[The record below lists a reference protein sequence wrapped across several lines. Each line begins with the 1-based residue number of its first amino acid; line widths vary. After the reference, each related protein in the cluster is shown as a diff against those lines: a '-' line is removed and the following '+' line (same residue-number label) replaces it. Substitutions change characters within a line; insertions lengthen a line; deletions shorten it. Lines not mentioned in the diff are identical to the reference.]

1 MRQLRNTLATVLLL
15 HAMGSMAIGQIVEP
29 ASADRP
35 NILWLSTED
44 IGPELNCYGDSTA
57 KTPVLDQLAQRGTV
71 YRYAWSNYPVCAPA
85 RTTIITGMYASTCGA
100 GNMRSHIQ
108 LPEGV
113 KLFPS
118 YLKQAGYY
126 CTNNSKTDYNYRD
139 IQHQPW
145 DESSRKAHYRNRKP
159 GQPFFAVFNYTGT
172 HESKIR
178 QRPHQADVD
187 PATVSVKSY
196 WPDTPEVRTDLAQY
210 YDNLQS
216 MDRWLGKRLQ
226 ELKDAGE
233 AENTIVLFFGDHG
246 SGMPRHK
253 RYAGDSGMRV
263 PLVIHVPEKWQHL
276 AGSDYQSGT
285 TSKRLVGFVDLA
297 PTMLSLTGVEPA
309 DYMQGHAFAGKFQT
323 PGPDYLY
330 GFRDRMDERPDVSR
344 SIRDRNFLYIRN
356 YFPQLPAGQHIDYQL
371 QTPTT
376 RVWKQR
382 FEGGQLNEVQSR
394 FWKPRAVEELY
405 DLRTDP
411 EETINLAAQP
421 DYQPTL
427 QRFRD
432 QHRKS
437 YLQWG
442 DLGLIP
448 ESTLLEIDQSGVS
461 PRTVLRNSVSFPLE
475 KIFDAADNATRVTAE
490 TLDGLQPL
498 LTDPNPTIQYWGLVG
513 CQIAGH
519 PAVDHW
525 SNLVLAA
532 VDSPNAAV
540 AIVASELVAKF
551 GEPSARQAA
560 LQRLVHFSDYR
571 NGNLMAAVAAL
582 NAIERLGDQASSVH
596 EDLQSI
602 PQFDPKL
609 PRAKSYLTRLLE
621 SIGIANQ
628 QLP

>member
-1 MRQLRNTLATVLLL
+1 MRQLWNMLVAMLLL
-15 HAMGSMAIGQIVEP
+15 LAVGSMAVAQSVEQR
-29 ASADRP
+29 STERP

-44 IGPELNCYGDSTA
+44 IGPELNCYGDATA

-100 GNMRSHIQ
+100 GNMRSHIK

-113 KLFPS
+113 KLFPL

-145 DESSRKAHYRNRKP
+145 DESSSKAHYRNRKP

-178 QRPHQADVD
+178 QRPHQAVID

-216 MDRWLGKRLQ
+216 MDRWLAKRLQ
-226 ELKDAGE
+226 ELEDAGE
-233 AENTIVLFFGDHG
+233 SENTIVLFFGDHG

-253 RYAGDSGMRV
+253 RYAGDSGMRI
-263 PLVIHVPEKWQHL
+263 PMVIHVPEKWQHL
-276 AGSDYQSGT
+276 AGSDYQAGS
-285 TSKRLVGFVDLA
+285 TSERLVGFVDLA
-297 PTMLSLTGVEPA
+297 PTMLSLAGVEPA

-344 SIRDRNFLYIRN
+344 SIRDRDFLYIRN
-356 YFPQLPAGQHIDYQL
+356 YFPYLPAGQHIDYQL

-376 RVWKQR
+376 RIWKQR
-382 FEGGQLNEVQSR
+382 FEAGQLNDVQSS

-411 EETINLAAQP
+411 EETVNLAARP
-421 DYQPTL
+421 DYQSTL

-437 YLQWG
+437 YLQWR

-461 PRTVLRNSVSFPLE
+461 PRTVLNNSASFPLE
-475 KIFDAADNATRVTAE
+475 MIFDAAGESTRVTVE
-490 TLDGLQPL
+490 TLDGLPAL
-498 LTDPNPTIQYWGLVG
+498 LNDTNPTIQYWALVG
-513 CQIAGH
+513 CQIAGQ
-519 PAVDHW
+519 PAVDRW
-525 SNLVLAA
+525 SELILAA

-540 AIVASELVAKF
+540 AIVASELIAKF
-551 GEPSARQAA
+551 GVQSARHSA
-560 LQRLVHFSDYR
+560 LQRLVHFADYR
-571 NGNLMAAVAAL
+571 NGNLMAAVDAL
-582 NAIERLGDQASSVH
+582 NSIERLGDQASSVH
-596 EDLQSI
+596 ENLKRI
-602 PQFDPKL
+602 PEFDPKL

-621 SIGIANQ
+621 SIGIAKQ